1 MTDTPPPTPPRRN
14 STLFVGAVI
23 VAAVFALI
31 FFVGLDET
39 TSFKGTNG
47 ELPPGFWAGLYSMI
61 AIAALIER
69 TTQVFLVATGRD
81 AVRVYSE
88 AHKAVIKDR
97 NAGPAAALTA
107 LILGLIAASAGIRIL
122 DTLVEY
128 NTVACPSGDDC
139 ATDWGFVLFRFS
151 DIALS
156 AGILAGGAN
165 TFHPFLESLTS
176 TGDFLRQK
184 LRGEDTA
191 NAVSPEIV
199 MHQDPLATHAGH
211 ATVHNQITAPQ
222 FVAAGALAPTAATT
236 YAISVTRGDGDSG
249 TLSFSHGGTS
259 VSATCYWDPDNK
271 ITAGTYAGCS
281 KTRMATKTDPKD
293 PSKKRMGIY
302 LPTATSPETG
312 NADIFIH
319 EGDSAAWS
327 DGCIVIPRAQME
339 TLWNGISPSDGRN
352 VTVTVTDS

>member
-1 MTDTPPPTPPRRN
+1 MTDIPPSPAPRRS
-14 STLFVGAVI
+14 STLIVGAAI
-23 VAAVFALI
+23 VVAVFILI
-31 FFVGLDET
+31 YFVGLDER

-47 ELPPGFWAGLYSMI
+47 ELPPEFWAGLYSMI

-97 NAGPAAALTA
+97 NTGPTAALTA

-128 NTVACPSGDDC
+128 STATCPNGSTC

-165 TFHPFLESLTS
+165 TFHPFLESLTG
-176 TGDFLRQK
+176 TGDYLRQK
-184 LRGEDTA
+184 LRGEDTS

-199 MHQDPLATHAGH
+199 LHQESPAVQAAH
-211 ATVHNQITAPQ
+211 ATAAP
-222 FVAAGALAPTAATT
+222 FAVPAAATT
-236 YAISVTRGDGDSG
+236 FTISVSRGDGDSG
-249 TLSFSHGGTS
+249 TLNFSHGGTS
-259 VSATCYWDPDNK
+259 VSSTCFWDPDNR
-271 ITAGTYAGCS
+271 IAAGTYTGCS

-312 NADIFIH
+312 NADIFVH

-327 DGCIVIPRAQME
+327 DGCLVIPRPQME
-339 TLWNGISPSDGRN
+339 TLWNAISPSDGRN
-352 VTVTVTDS
+352 VIVTVTDS